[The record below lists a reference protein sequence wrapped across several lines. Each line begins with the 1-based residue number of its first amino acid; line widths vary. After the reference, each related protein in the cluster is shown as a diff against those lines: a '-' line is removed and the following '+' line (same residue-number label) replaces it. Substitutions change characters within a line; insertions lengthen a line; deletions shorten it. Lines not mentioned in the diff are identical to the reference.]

1 VTSGH
6 PHGTHG
12 THGAHGAHEAHPA
25 ERRPPLLA
33 EWRDAVTP
41 RAVALV
47 VGVLLLQ
54 LGFILSYAGAFH
66 DPKPHRIA
74 LGVVAPAGAPAG
86 AAQQTV
92 ERLNALDGEP
102 LHATVVASEAS
113 AVDKIKGRD
122 LDGALVAGTSGTD
135 RLLVASAEGGSL
147 SGALAGVMTPIEAAQ
162 QRTLTVE
169 DLVPAARGDARG
181 LTAFYLAV
189 GWVVGGYLVASILA
203 ISAGAKPANV
213 RRARVRLGALALYS
227 IVSGIGGALIVGP
240 VLGALSG
247 SFWTLAGFGA
257 LVVFS
262 VGAFT
267 MAIQALTGVLGIGIA
282 VLLFVVLGNPSAG
295 GAYPGPLLP
304 GFWRVIGP
312 YLPPGAGTSGI
323 RGIVYFGDAGTLRPL
338 LVSIGY
344 ALVGGV
350 VLLLVS
356 AARRHSSLIS
366 SAPA

>member
-1 VTSGH
+1 MGGH
-6 PHGTHG
+6 P
-12 THGAHGAHEAHPA
+12 HGAHGAHEAHPA

-66 DPKPHRIA
+66 DPRPHRIA
-74 LGVVAPAGAPAG
+74 LGVIAPAGAPAG
-86 AAQQTV
+86 AARQTV
-92 ERLNALDGEP
+92 ERLNALDGQP
-102 LHATVVASEAS
+102 LHATVVTFEAS
-113 AVDKIKGRD
+113 AVDKIRGRD
-122 LDGALVAGTSGTD
+122 LDGALIAGSSGTD

-147 SGALAGVMTPIEAAQ
+147 SGALTSVMTQVETAQ
-162 QRTLTVE
+162 QRTVSVE
-169 DLVPAARGDARG
+169 DIVPAAKGDARG

-203 ISAGAKPANV
+203 ISAGAKPANA

-240 VLGALSG
+240 ILGALSG
-247 SFWTLAGFGA
+247 SFWTLTGFGA
-257 LVVFS
+257 LVVFA

-295 GAYPGPLLP
+295 GAYPGPMLP
-304 GFWRVIGP
+304 GFWRAIGP
-312 YLPPGAGTSGI
+312 FLPPGAGTSGI
-323 RGIVYFGDAGTLRPL
+323 RGIVYFDGARTLQPL
-338 LVSIGY
+338 LVSLAY
-344 ALVGGV
+344 ALVGAV

-356 AARRHSSLIS
+356 AAPRHSAEIR